1 MSQATL
7 ETSPQADA
15 TTPQEF
21 PVAIVTGGS
30 RGIGKAC
37 AMALANAGYNV
48 VITYA
53 SNADAAND
61 VKAAITELGRQAVA
75 IKADAASADA
85 AQRVIDEA
93 MNTFGRIDA
102 LINNAGITRDNL
114 MMRMNNDDWGAV
126 IETNLNGVFYTMR
139 AATKVMMK
147 QRRGVIVNLTSISGV
162 YGNAGQA
169 NYSASKAG
177 VIGLTKSA
185 AKELAARNIRVNAVA
200 PGFIETDMT
209 KDLPTDELKNHIPL
223 KRLGQVEDIAK
234 AVTFLVTS
242 GDYIT
247 GQVLQVDGGLVI

>member
-1 MSQATL
+1 MPQTLEATETQATNA
-7 ETSPQADA
+7 QDI
-15 TTPQEF
+15 

-37 AMALANAGYNV
+37 ALGLAQAGYNV

-53 SNADAAND
+53 RNADAAND
-61 VKAAITELGRQAVA
+61 VKAAISELGREGVA
-75 IKADAASADA
+75 IQADASSPEAAQATIDA
-85 AQRVIDEA
+85 AMEQ
-93 MNTFGRIDA
+93 FGRIDA
-102 LINNAGITRDNL
+102 LVNNAGITRDGL
-114 MMRMNNDDWGAV
+114 MMRMSNDDWQAV
-126 IETNLNGVFYTMR
+126 QDTNLNGVFYTMR

-162 YGNAGQA
+162 YGNAGQT

-177 VIGLTKSA
+177 VIGLTKAA

-200 PGFIETDMT
+200 PGFIATDMT
-209 KDLPTDELKNHIPL
+209 KDLPTDDIVSHIPL

-247 GQVLQVDGGLVI
+247 GQVLQVDGGLVV

>member
-7 ETSPQADA
+7 TSPQTNA
-15 TTPQEF
+15 TTPQEA

-37 AMALANAGYNV
+37 ALALANAGYNV

-53 SNADAAND
+53 RNADAAND
-61 VKAAITELGRQAVA
+61 VKATIEEAGQSALAIM
-75 IKADAASADA
+75 ADAASPDA
-85 AQRVIDEA
+85 AQQVIDQTMEA
-93 MNTFGRIDA
+93 YGRIDA

-126 IETNLNGVFYTMR
+126 IDTNLNGVFYTMR
-139 AATKVMMK
+139 AATKIMMK
-147 QRRGVIVNLTSISGV
+147 QRRGAIVNLTSISGV

-177 VIGLTKSA
+177 VIGLTKAA

-200 PGFIETDMT
+200 PGFIATDMT
-209 KDLPTDELKNHIPL
+209 KDLPTEEIEKHIPL

-247 GQVLQVDGGLVI
+247 GQVLQVDGGLVV